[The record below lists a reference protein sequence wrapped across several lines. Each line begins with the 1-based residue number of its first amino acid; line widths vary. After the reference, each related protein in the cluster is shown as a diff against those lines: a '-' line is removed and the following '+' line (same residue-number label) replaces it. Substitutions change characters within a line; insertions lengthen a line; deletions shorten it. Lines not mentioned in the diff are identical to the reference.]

1 MTQARDHESDA
12 DIVLR
17 VRAGDAEAFGTLV
30 ARYRGALVRVAQS
43 RLGRLDWAED
53 VTQETLLAAFKWCGS
68 YDPKYSFRTWL
79 WTILLN
85 QCSAHYQRRMRRE
98 ETATEFCGE
107 RARTSEQ
114 VDDNTPLAALI
125 SEERAAQLEALLLE
139 ISAVQA
145 DALRLRFF
153 AGLKFQEIADAMQ
166 CSLNTAKNRVR
177 WGLMKLA
184 ELIEPS
190 QPTASGHSNRDV
202 EPDQ

>member
-1 MTQARDHESDA
+1 MCQARDQQSDA
-12 DIVLR
+12 DIVSR
-17 VRAGDAEAFGTLV
+17 VRGGDSEAFGTLV
-30 ARYRGALVRVAQS
+30 ARYRGALLRVAQS

-53 VTQETLLAAFKWCGS
+53 VAQETLLAAFKWCGS

-98 ETATEFCGE
+98 ETASEFCGE
-107 RARTSEQ
+107 RARTAEQ
-114 VDDNTPLAALI
+114 ADDNTPLAALL
-125 SEERAAQLEALLLE
+125 SEERTAQLESLLLE

-153 AGLKFQEIADAMQ
+153 GGLKFQEIADAMQ

-177 WGLMKLA
+177 WGLTKLA
-184 ELIEPS
+184 KLIEPS
-190 QPTASGHSNRDV
+190 QTGASGRSNTDGEQER
-202 EPDQ
+202 

>member
-107 RARTSEQ
+107 RAHTLEQ
-114 VDDNTPLAALI
+114 MDDNTPLAALI
-125 SEERAAQLEALLLE
+125 SEERTAQLEALLLE

-153 AGLKFQEIADAMQ
+153 GGLKFQEIADAMQ

-190 QPTASGHSNRDV
+190 QPTASGRSNRDG
-202 EPDQ
+202 EPDE

>member
-1 MTQARDHESDA
+1 MPMTETRDHESDA

-98 ETATEFCGE
+98 ETASEFCDQRG
-107 RARTSEQ
+107 RTSEQ

-125 SEERAAQLEALLLE
+125 SEERTAQLEALLLE

-145 DALRLRFF
+145 
-153 AGLKFQEIADAMQ
+153 
-166 CSLNTAKNRVR
+166 
-177 WGLMKLA
+177 
-184 ELIEPS
+184 
-190 QPTASGHSNRDV
+190 
-202 EPDQ
+202 